1 MTQPAIDQS
10 RIVIRDGVETDIPFC
25 RELRSDYQT
34 EHVWQMT
41 VQELTDQVQIS
52 YRRQRLPRPLVAS
65 HETDPR
71 HLEMAIRRRHCFV
84 VVQDRDSHRILAF
97 ISMRVDETS
106 EIAYLQDIVVDRP
119 YRRQSLGSRLV
130 NVARVWAREN
140 ELRQIMF
147 EIATTNYPCIQF
159 AQDQGFVFCGFNDRH
174 LPSRE
179 IAVFFSVSV

>member
-1 MTQPAIDQS
+1 MMQPAIDQS
-10 RIVIRDGVETDIPFC
+10 RILIRDGVETDIPFC
-25 RELRSDYQT
+25 LELRSDYQT

-41 VQELTDQVQIS
+41 VRELTDQVQIS
-52 YRRQRLPRPLVAS
+52 YRRQRLPRPLAAS
-65 HETDPR
+65 HATDSR
-71 HLEMAIRRRHCFV
+71 HLELAIRRRHCFV
-84 VVQDRDSHRILAF
+84 VVQDRHSHQMLAF
-97 ISMRVDETS
+97 ISMRVDDKS

-130 NVARVWAREN
+130 NAARVWAREN
-140 ELRQIMF
+140 HLRQITF